1 MLQLIHELADHL
13 FERLLLF
20 VIAEAVHILLLMVML
35 LRVTHLQ
42 EKLEEFYVFQNG
54 TLTHVI
60 LDVFDEFERV
70 SVRVE
75 NSNGY
80 EVFVKKYSILLLH
93 KLRVVL
99 VLILE
104 PVHVAEVGHR
114 LHEKSLGF

>member
-1 MLQLIHELADHL
+1 MAVIQQGLEQAPLLLCRVVAEAVQI
-13 FERLLLF
+13 LLF
-20 VIAEAVHILLLMVML
+20 VVVLFW
-35 LRVTHLQ
+35 VTDFQ
-42 EKLEEFYVFQNG
+42 EKLEELDLVQNAP
-54 TLTHVI
+54 LRNIV
-60 LDVFDEFERV
+60 LDIFDEFERV

-80 EVFVKKYSILLLH
+80 EVLVEKHSILLLH